1 MTTYNRF
8 GEAEQMSDRELFD
21 LIGRA
26 TRRQSGHRP
35 PLAKSLDRTDALIR
49 QTDAAGHTDRGEKRF
64 PPSQRRNQ
72 ADPAGHIVGSAAKD
86 AVANLMRHAKAIT
99 PIKPVI
105 VRVGKEATDAD
116 LLASLGDAVAA
127 GKLSAMAAQAVQVA
141 VLQGEALPASVR
153 AILGGAP
160 TGRKPLLPDRE
171 LLGGLSDAVARGRLS
186 ATAAVEAERLVHAGQ
201 PMSTAVRAVLLAG

>member
-49 QTDAAGHTDRGEKRF
+49 QTDAAGHADRGEKRF

-72 ADPAGHIVGSAAKD
+72 AGRIVGSAAKD
-86 AVANLMRHAKAIT
+86 AVADLARHAKAIT

-105 VRVGKEATDAD
+105 LRVGKEATDAD
-116 LLASLGDAVAA
+116 LLAGLGDAVAA

-201 PMSTAVRAVLLAG
+201 PMSTAVRAVLLAS